1 MKQTIAITLGD
12 LAGIGPE
19 VVLKSLTNK
28 TLIHKNNFLI
38 IGSRAKLPQ
47 FNKNI
52 YFIQNLEDLNF
63 ERNPVNFWNLN
74 NIEEEKFK
82 LGEINKYCGKAS
94 IDFIK
99 KAVEL
104 ALEKKVQAIV
114 TAPISKEA
122 INLAGFNYSGH
133 TDFLATL
140 TKTLQYTMMFT
151 SKKLRVVLVT
161 IHTSLKRAIDDLSM
175 ERIFTTIKLVHKELQ
190 RYFKIKNPKIGV
202 AGLNPH
208 AGEGGILGEEENSQI
223 APAIDKAKQL
233 GIDVYGPLSP
243 DIIFYKA
250 YKGEFDVVVSMY
262 HDQGLIPLKLFAF
275 EEAVNITLGLPII
288 RTSPDHGT
296 AFDIAGKNVANPKSM
311 INAIKLAALI
321 AVINQKCS

>member
-1 MKQTIAITLGD
+1 MQLKKQTIAITLGD
-12 LAGIGPE
+12 LAGIGSE
-19 VVLKSLTNK
+19 VVLKSLANK
-28 TLIHKNNFLI
+28 TLLHKNNFLI

-52 YFIQNLEDLNF
+52 YFIQSLEELNF
-63 ERNPVNFWNLN
+63 EKSTVNFWDLN
-74 NIEEEKFK
+74 NIEEKKFK
-82 LGEINKYCGKAS
+82 LGEVNKYCGKAS

-99 KAVEL
+99 KAVDL

-122 INLAGFNYSGH
+122 INLAGFKYFGH
-133 TDFLATL
+133 TDFLAAL
-140 TKTLQYTMMFT
+140 TKTSEYAMMFV

-161 IHTSLKRAIDDLSM
+161 IHTSLKKAIGDLSV
-175 ERIFTTIKLVHKELQ
+175 EKIFTTIKLTHKELQ

-208 AGEGGILGEEENSQI
+208 AGEGGILGEEESSQI
-223 APAIDKAKQL
+223 TPAIDKAKQL
-233 GIDVYGPLSP
+233 GINAYGPLSP

-311 INAIKLAALI
+311 TNAIKLAALM
-321 AVINQKCS
+321 AKN